1 MNQWISALIAVAGG
15 LVIGSL
21 AARIV
26 RGWLSKEKR
35 PDALRSAARPLATL
49 VFSAF
54 LIIGLVTALGFVNEE
69 ALDQLPKDLVDYIP
83 RALSA
88 GIVLIL
94 ANVIGTL
101 IGGILERSLGPLSP
115 TVRDR
120 APGIARG
127 AVLFAGVLI
136 AGSQLGVDVTI
147 LTLAAASLFGA
158 VSLSIALMVGLGT
171 RDVTA
176 QVAAGRVVRRI
187 VSEGDQVRIGDRQG
201 IVVSLHANSLEI
213 GADDE
218 HNVVIPYREFVEG
231 SFELVRN
238 EDSSEA

>member
-1 MNQWISALIAVAGG
+1 MNQWISASIAVAAG
-15 LVIGSL
+15 LMIGSI
-21 AARIV
+21 AARAI
-26 RGWLSKEKR
+26 RGWLSNEKR

-49 VFSAF
+49 VFSAL

-94 ANVIGTL
+94 ANVVGTL

-115 TVRDR
+115 AVRDR

-158 VSLSIALMVGLGT
+158 ISLSVALMVGFGT

-176 QVAAGRVVRRI
+176 QIAAGRVVRRI
-187 VSEGDQVRIGDRQG
+187 VGEGDRGRIDEHEGE
-201 IVVSLHANSLEI
+201 VVALHANSLELST
-213 GADDE
+213 DSD
-218 HNVVIPYREFVEG
+218 HRVVIPYRDFVE
-231 SFELVRN
+231 STFELVRRA
-238 EDSSEA
+238 SSSD